1 MAAIAALMPS
11 LTSAPPHSKGPSWS
25 LSVRPSVCPSVRAL
39 AADQP
44 QLKHMRLQTCAAVAA
59 F

>member
-1 MAAIAALMPS
+1 MAAVVALMPS

-25 LSVRPSVCPSVRAL
+25 LSVRPSVCPSVRAS

-44 QLKHMRLQTCAAVAA
+44 QLKHVRLQTCAVAA
-59 F
+59 AF